1 MHGLTINNCSV
12 GVDISASP
20 ADQSDHAFLI
30 VDSSISNTPLAVKTS
45 FNATA
50 NNPPTGGT
58 LILENVRLNNVATA
72 VNGAGGA
79 VLLAGG
85 TKTIAA
91 YAQGH
96 RYVFIERRLPSTH

>member
-58 LILENVRLNNVATA
+58 LILENVKLNNVTTA

-85 TKTIAA
+85 SKTIAA

-96 RYVFIERRLPSTH
+96 RYVFVVLHISPVY